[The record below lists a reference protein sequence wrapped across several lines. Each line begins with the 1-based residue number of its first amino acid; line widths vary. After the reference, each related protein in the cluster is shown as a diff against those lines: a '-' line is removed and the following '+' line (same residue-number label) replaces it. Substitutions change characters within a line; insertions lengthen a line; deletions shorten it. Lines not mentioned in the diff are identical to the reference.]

1 MNPLIYKGW
10 DSKMKTS
17 IVSFRIEEDRLLY
30 IDELITKYS
39 RITGIKTRSQF
50 ITHALEFFLTNADF
64 DDSRLKTMGK
74 IYQAREEAAF
84 WSATQKQL
92 ADLIDEKTKSRIK
105 KAKEIL
111 QMAKDSL
118 ESDTYDED
126 IEAWQE
132 ILANTT
138 KDF

>member
-1 MNPLIYKGW
+1 
-10 DSKMKTS
+10 MKTS